1 MQSVAVLV
9 KRDWIDTVSCKAS
22 EAHQKYQETFFKRI
36 FELLNGDILLVCNSL
51 VSAFRSYI
59 PSSAFRFSFYFS

>member
-22 EAHQKYQETFFKRI
+22 EAHQKYQETFFKSI
-36 FELLNGDILLVCNSL
+36 FELLNGDILLVCPL
-51 VSAFRSYI
+51 
-59 PSSAFRFSFYFS
+59 